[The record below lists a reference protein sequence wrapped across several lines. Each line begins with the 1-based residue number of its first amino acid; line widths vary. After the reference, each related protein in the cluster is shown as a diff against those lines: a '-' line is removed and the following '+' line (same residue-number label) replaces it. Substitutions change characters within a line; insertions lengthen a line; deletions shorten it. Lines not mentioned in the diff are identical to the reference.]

1 MYLVLPRESVVNKI
15 VSFGSPR
22 CDIFTD
28 AVVDNT
34 REQVDDFVRLIE
46 NVSKLKRQNGRKA
59 RVSWLSINF
68 EFVILFVFVY
78 FNRFVKPSSS
88 CSYMQCYSTL
98 FLLQLY

>member
-68 EFVILFVFVY
+68 RV
-78 FNRFVKPSSS
+78 
-88 CSYMQCYSTL
+88 CYPVCYC
-98 FLLQLY
+98 LL